1 MRKEIEIKIQLKDKE
16 NIAKKLK
23 ELGGKKGKSYT
34 QITYGFFS
42 NDSIEKG
49 IFPRIRQEDNS
60 LVLTVKLR
68 KDKKTKYFE
77 REEYSIKID
86 NLKDAIKILQL
97 FGYDRIREFT
107 KFREEWSFKGPVK
120 VNVDKLNFGRFI
132 EIEGPKKEI
141 ERMVDDLGF
150 QDRERFAKAY
160 LSLENDFNSK
170 NKIRKNKK

>member
-1 MRKEIEIKIQLKDKE
+1 MQKEIEIKIQLKDKE

-23 ELGGKKGKSYT
+23 KLGGKKGKSYSQT
-34 QITYGFFS
+34 TYGFFS
-42 NDSIEKG
+42 NNSIERG

-86 NLKDAIKILQL
+86 NLKDAIKILQIL
-97 FGYDRIREFT
+97 GYNRIREFT
-107 KFREEWSFKGPVK
+107 KVREEWTFKRPVK
-120 VNVDKLNFGRFI
+120 VNVDKLSFGRFI

-141 ERMVDDLGF
+141 ERMVKDLGF
-150 QDRERFAKAY
+150 QDRERFTRAY
-160 LSLENDFNSK
+160 LALEDDF
-170 NKIRKNKK
+170 KKVTG